1 MDAARPRVITAG
13 RIITPSGDLTPG
25 SVEID
30 GGRIVSVRAGAA
42 PGADLSAADG
52 VLAPGFIDLQIN
64 GAAGVDFLSG
74 LTDAAVTRV
83 RRYLASTGVT
93 AFLPTLITSPSSRL
107 ERALR
112 SWQRLIAQPG
122 APRILGI
129 HLEGPYLNRQFKGA
143 HPPRYLRAPDARHAA
158 ALLDAV
164 PGAVRLVTLAP
175 ELPGAAGVIRVLRE
189 RGCVVA
195 AGHTAATYE
204 QAQAA
209 FGAGVTLATHLFNA
223 MRPVHHR
230 DPGIVVAA
238 LEHPQVDISLI
249 ADFIHVHPAM
259 VRLAVQLKKERVA
272 LITDAIAA
280 AGSSRRVTRLGT
292 RTVRVTDVPRLPDG
306 TIAGSVLSMDAAL
319 RHTVSVGVSLR
330 DAVLMAST
338 IPARVIG
345 RNDLGR
351 IEVGKP
357 ADLVVLTREFRV
369 RAVYTAGELTHGVA

>member
-158 ALLDAV
+158 ALLDAA

-319 RHTVSVGVSLR
+319 RHAVSVGVSLR

>member
-1 MDAARPRVITAG
+1 MDTARPRVITAG

-30 GGRIVSVRAGAA
+30 GGRIVSVRTGAA

-64 GAAGVDFLSG
+64 GAAGVDFLSHV
-74 LTDAAVTRV
+74 TDVAVTRV

-158 ALLDAV
+158 ALLDAA

-209 FGAGVTLATHLFNA
+209 FGAGVTLVTHLFNA

-238 LEHPQVDISLI
+238 LEHPQVSVSLI
-249 ADFIHVHPAM
+249 ADFIHVHPAVVALA
-259 VRLAVQLKKERVA
+259 VRLARERVA

-280 AGSSRRVTRLGT
+280 AGASQRVTRLGT
-292 RTVRVTDVPRLPDG
+292 RTVRVTDVPRLSDG
-306 TIAGSVLSMDAAL
+306 TVAGSMLSMDAAV
-319 RHTVSVGVSLR
+319 RHVVSMGLSVR
-330 DAVLMAST
+330 DAVLMASS
-338 IPARVIG
+338 IPARVLD
-345 RNDLGR
+345 RDDLGR
-351 IEVGKP
+351 IEVGKS
-357 ADLVVLTREFRV
+357 ADLVVLTRELRV
-369 RAVYTAGELTHGVA
+369 HAVYAAGERIFGAA

>member
-1 MDAARPRVITAG
+1 MDTARPRVITAG

-30 GGRIVSVRAGAA
+30 GGRIVSVRTGAA

-64 GAAGVDFLSG
+64 GAAGVDFLSHV
-74 LTDAAVTRV
+74 TDVAVTRV

-93 AFLPTLITSPSSRL
+93 AFLPTLITSPSSLL

-112 SWQRLIAQPG
+112 SWQRLMAQPG

-143 HPPRYLRAPDARHAA
+143 HPPRYLRVPDVRHAA

-209 FGAGVTLATHLFNA
+209 FGAGVTLVTHLFNA

-230 DPGIVVAA
+230 DPGIVIAA

-259 VRLAVQLKKERVA
+259 VRLAVQIKKERVA

-319 RHTVSVGVSLR
+319 RHAVSVGVSLR
-330 DAVLMAST
+330 DAVLMVSA
-338 IPARVIG
+338 IPARVLG

-369 RAVYTAGELTHGVA
+369 RAVYTAGELTYGVA